1 MHILVRLALALDK
14 TRKGI
19 LTFIQINRIKF
30 RFNIRTMIS
39 LQPLFQDITYQNDY
53 GIFKKRIQW

>member
-1 MHILVRLALALDK
+1 MHILVRLALAINK

-30 RFNIRTMIS
+30 RFNIRTIIS
-39 LQPLFQDITYQNDY
+39 LQKLFQV
-53 GIFKKRIQW
+53 KR